1 MARKTTRVPF
11 QETVKLPARGITN
24 GEESNPIDSVTLR
37 AMTTMEEKMRLSS
50 TSGYKIIPRLIKACL
65 VDPSNLD
72 VENMLMPDINVL
84 MYRLRA
90 LTYGNEY
97 KVQVYC
103 PNEEKYVNTVVNLNE
118 IPINYADETFTGVF
132 ELESLPISGDVL
144 TCKML
149 SPKDM
154 EKIDRECMRIRKK
167 YPEYIGD
174 PEMIVEWTYKITK
187 INGDDKN
194 PMEIRRYIEEMHARD
209 LLFLEDKY
217 NEAISGIGMDLNI
230 IDVCPDCGGELEYT
244 LPITTEFFRPR
255 Y

>member
-1 MARKTTRVPF
+1 MARKSTRVPF
-11 QETVKLPARGITN
+11 EETIKLPARGITS
-24 GEESNPIDSVTLR
+24 GEESNPIDSVTIR

-50 TSGYKIIPRLIKACL
+50 TNGYKIIPRLIKSCL
-65 VDPSNLD
+65 IEPKNLD
-72 VENMLMPDINVL
+72 VENMLMPDINL
-84 MYRLRA
+84 MMYRLRA

-97 KVQVYC
+97 KVEVYC
-103 PNEEKYVNTVVNLNE
+103 PHENKYVNLSVDLSE
-118 IPINYADETFTGVF
+118 IPINYAEEDFTGII
-132 ELESLPISGDVL
+132 EIPSLPVSGDVL

-154 EKIDRECMRIRKK
+154 EKIDRECMRIHKK

-174 PEMIVEWTYKITK
+174 PEMIVEWMYKIVK

-194 PMEIRRYIEEMHARD
+194 QAEIRRYIEELHAKD

-217 NEAISGIGMDLNI
+217 NQLISNIGMDLNI
-230 IDVCPDCGGELEYT
+230 VDVCPSCGEELEFT